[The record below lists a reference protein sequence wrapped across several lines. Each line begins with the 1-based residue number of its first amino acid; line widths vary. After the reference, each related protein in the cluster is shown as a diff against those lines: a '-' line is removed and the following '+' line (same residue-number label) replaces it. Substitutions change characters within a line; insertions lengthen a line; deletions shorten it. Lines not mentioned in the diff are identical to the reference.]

1 MVSPSEACDVML
13 LVNVCV
19 KGKVE
24 KLQMG
29 PFCLLVGLGCRRPT
43 PGHGLVRLRW
53 EGDSVIF
60 SSFCFQRV
68 NVGSTFDFQK

>member
-19 KGKVE
+19 EGKVE
-24 KLQMG
+24 KLQVG
-29 PFCLLVGLGCRRPT
+29 AFCLWVGLGCRRPT
-43 PGHGLVRLRW
+43 PGHGLVRLHW

-60 SSFCFQRV
+60 S
-68 NVGSTFDFQK
+68 